1 MAERFSQNTERQRVI
16 QIAWPVLVELLLS
29 SLFSMIDMMMLGNIP
44 IKELANQSVAAV
56 GIVNQPLFI
65 GISLVQS
72 LNVGGTAIIARY
84 MGSGQRS
91 RIESVLKHV
100 LLLSFV
106 GLAIP
111 FFILFMFLAPNIMQ
125 LLGAEPGVIRV
136 GAPYFR
142 IILIGFLF

>member
-65 GISLVQS
+65 GIFLV
-72 LNVGGTAIIARY
+72 
-84 MGSGQRS
+84 
-91 RIESVLKHV
+91 
-100 LLLSFV
+100 
-106 GLAIP
+106 
-111 FFILFMFLAPNIMQ
+111 
-125 LLGAEPGVIRV
+125 
-136 GAPYFR
+136 
-142 IILIGFLF
+142 